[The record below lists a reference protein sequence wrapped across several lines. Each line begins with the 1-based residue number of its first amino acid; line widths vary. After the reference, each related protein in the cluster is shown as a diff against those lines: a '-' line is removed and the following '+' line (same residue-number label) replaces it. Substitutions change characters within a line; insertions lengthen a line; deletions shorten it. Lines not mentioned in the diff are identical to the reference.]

1 MLYFLSSTCYVPGTV
16 YLFHVHHV
24 VLVNA
29 LEMLSVSISKK
40 NYASCLIL
48 SDIEANQGII

>member
-29 LEMLSVSISKK
+29 LEMLSVSRSKK